1 MSIVY
6 CCITL
11 EENWSDIKCW
21 LLHDLYWT
29 IPVAQ
34 ANGFSTS
41 ISIEVVD
48 KCKMSMLD
56 MDLFTVGD
64 LNALI
69 TAMKVSGKQTITM
82 ADVASNLGRLK
93 YERTVR
99 ASSSS
104 SSSCC
109 WNMVKHSLA
118 WLPYC
123 PCQVHPSSHL
133 LSKPSLLSYMLWR
146 IKQVKNILS
155 IFVLKG

>member
-34 ANGFSTS
+34 ANGISTSKS

-82 ADVASNLGRLK
+82 ADIASNLGRLK

-104 SSSCC
+104 S
-109 WNMVKHSLA
+109 KHVV
-118 WLPYC
+118 LPSEDNESDFEYDDFKR
-123 PCQVHPSSHL
+123 VWERESE
-133 LSKPSLLSYMLWR
+133 K
-146 IKQVKNILS
+146 
-155 IFVLKG
+155 

>member
-34 ANGFSTS
+34 ANGISTSKS

-93 YERTVR
+93 YE
-99 ASSSS
+99 SGD
-104 SSSCC
+104 
-109 WNMVKHSLA
+109 
-118 WLPYC
+118 
-123 PCQVHPSSHL
+123 
-133 LSKPSLLSYMLWR
+133 LWA
-146 IKQVKNILS
+146 KT
-155 IFVLKG
+155 